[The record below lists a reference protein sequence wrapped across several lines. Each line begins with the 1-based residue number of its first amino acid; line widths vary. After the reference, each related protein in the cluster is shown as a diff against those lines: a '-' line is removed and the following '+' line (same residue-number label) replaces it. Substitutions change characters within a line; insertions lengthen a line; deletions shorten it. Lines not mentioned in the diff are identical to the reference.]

1 MPNQITF
8 GVIRGKVEKYKSDYG
23 LDSNPLAFEWFLLE
37 SILGLNSDDIEDS
50 ITDGSHDGG
59 IDAIYI
65 NERTVHFFTFEY
77 TDKFENTNK
86 NFPSKEIDQYL
97 ITLQGIL
104 DHTLTRSDVNPLV
117 WEKANEIWD
126 LLSTG
131 SLVFRFYICSNKL
144 KPVEQAQ
151 RKFESRL
158 QPYRFVEFFYVDHDG
173 IADRVIEQRY
183 KKVDGNLKFV
193 DRQYFDRS
201 DGSIKGIVATVAAS
215 DLIAIVQDPNDPKK
229 LNDDVLEMNVRRYK
243 PKHRINIKMLESA
256 LSDDNYKFWYLNNGI
271 TIVCEE
277 CNYVPNTRSPSV
289 ELKNFQIVN
298 GGQTTH
304 TLFEANQRD
313 SDKVSNILVLVR
325 ICVATKN
332 NSIAEKISETTN
344 SQIPVT
350 TRDLHSNDRIQERLE
365 EEFLSLGYFYERK
378 PNSHDDEAI
387 EKRLNNELL
396 AQLYLSYYLDK
407 PAEAKNQKSLVF
419 GDMYEDIFDEDEISA
434 KRLLLPYQIYLPLK
448 VLKREIQK
456 RKRNK
461 QPINEQEAFVSR
473 AIYHIVNA
481 VGYIAEYEDLDLNNS
496 VNIQKA
502 IEKAINIIGEVVKR
516 EIKQRG
522 KLYTHDKFFKEIGTS
537 ALIKE
542 RIEQKYVK

>member
-8 GVIRGKVEKYKSDYG
+8 GVIRGRVEKYKSDYD
-23 LDSNPLAFEWFLLE
+23 LDSNPLAFEWLMLE
-37 SILGLNSDDIEDS
+37 NILGLNGDDIEDA

-59 IDAIYI
+59 IDAVYI

-77 TDKFENTNK
+77 TDKFENANK
-86 NFPSKEIDQYL
+86 NFPGKEIDQYL

-104 DHTLTRSDVNPLV
+104 DHTLNKGEVNPLV

-126 LLSTG
+126 LLSNGT
-131 SLVFRFYICSNKL
+131 LAFRFYICANKL
-144 KPVEQAQ
+144 KPIEQVKQ
-151 RKFESRL
+151 KFENRL
-158 QPYRFVEFFYVDHDG
+158 HPYRFVEFFYFDHDD
-173 IADRVIEQRY
+173 IADRIIEQRY
-183 KKVDGNLKFV
+183 KKVDGKLKFV

-215 DLIAIVQDPNDPKK
+215 DLVAIVQDPTDPTKI
-229 LNDDVLEMNVRRYK
+229 NDDVLEMNVRRYK

-289 ELKNFQIVN
+289 DLKNFQIVN

-365 EEFLSLGYFYERK
+365 EEFFSMGYYYERK
-378 PNSHDDEAI
+378 QNKHDDKPAD
-387 EKRLNNELL
+387 KRLNNELL

-419 GDMYEDIFDEDEISA
+419 GDMYEDIFDENEISA
-434 KRLLLPYQIYLPLK
+434 EKLLLPYRIYLPLK
-448 VLKREIQK
+448 LLKREIQK

-481 VGYIAEYEDLDLNNS
+481 VGIIAQYEDLALDDS
-496 VNIQKA
+496 SNIQKG
-502 IEKAINIIGEVVKR
+502 IEKAMSIISDVVKR
-516 EIKQRG
+516 EVKQRG
-522 KLYTHDKFFKEIGTS
+522 KLYTHDKFFKETGTF
-537 ALIKE
+537 ALLKE
-542 RIEQKYVK
+542 HIEQKYEK